1 MLVARS
7 VGRRDF
13 FVGYGYTEMDPGW
26 EWISVTVLRVSH
38 IHSGIP
44 PDELMACMWVEMD
57 NILPDSTVTDSHPH
71 AGSDLTQKTE
81 HRSLPVL
88 LLTPLS
94 HVSPHEPRSRSNHCF
109 NIVLAEI
116 ED

>member
-13 FVGYGYTEMDPGW
+13 FVGYGYGW

-44 PDELMACMWVEMD
+44 PDKLMACMWLDLEMD
-57 NILPDSTVTDSHPH
+57 NMNILPDSHPH
-71 AGSDLTQKTE
+71 LGQ
-81 HRSLPVL
+81 
-88 LLTPLS
+88 
-94 HVSPHEPRSRSNHCF
+94 
-109 NIVLAEI
+109 
-116 ED
+116 

>member
-13 FVGYGYTEMDPGW
+13 FVGYGYGW

-44 PDELMACMWVEMD
+44 PDKLMACMWIEMD
-57 NILPDSTVTDSHPH
+57 NILTRIAHLELDATCAMHNAVRSQLVYSK
-71 AGSDLTQKTE
+71 DLM
-81 HRSLPVL
+81 
-88 LLTPLS
+88 
-94 HVSPHEPRSRSNHCF
+94 
-109 NIVLAEI
+109 
-116 ED
+116 

>member
-13 FVGYGYTEMDPGW
+13 FVGYGYGW

-44 PDELMACMWVEMD
+44 PDKLMACMWVEMD
-57 NILPDSTVTDSHPH
+57 NIL
-71 AGSDLTQKTE
+71 
-81 HRSLPVL
+81 R
-88 LLTPLS
+88 
-94 HVSPHEPRSRSNHCF
+94 
-109 NIVLAEI
+109 
-116 ED
+116 